1 MDVQD
6 AIDNFEKVF
15 FKQNYRQFQQ
25 QQQKAIENLKSD
37 EIDEQDLQ
45 VEDKKSMRRQAR
57 QNIKQDEWWFHLI

>member
-45 VEDKKSMRRQAR
+45 VEDKKSMRRQADR
-57 QNIKQDEWWFHLI
+57 KSVV

>member
-57 QNIKQDEWWFHLI
+57 QNIKQDEW

>member
-57 QNIKQDEWWFHLI
+57 QNIKQDE